1 MVSMTSSNI
10 SLFLARF
17 FSNNT
22 GSLAPKWS
30 EDDIDSI
37 CSMWDSWCAEHKDD
51 SPFTDTPKGRSV
63 KADVVKIVRDFA
75 EIFGAAIWAEGVWD
89 TLNKDVYST
98 VVEAVIQN
106 KTTMEALDGA
116 LKKTVRKTVN
126 GKKEPSNRN
135 KSAYLYCCEHFRSIL
150 KAENPACTPQQLTK
164 LLGERWKLVQS
175 SPEYNELHAEFLE
188 SARVDK
194 ERYEA
199 LNPKPPKPVKV
210 AKPAKVAK
218 PKGKPRGK
226 SAWLIFCQTMRPGVK
241 TEMPEGA
248 TNKDVMAKLGEMWA
262 STGFQ
267 DEKIKAV
274 QESMEDKRRVEQL
287 LVETNIVVEDETETT
302 VKETTVKETTVKVAP
317 PVVKTPV
324 KKVAPPV
331 VKTPSAPV
339 KAKAKEEE
347 DTLMSM
353 KTKLSILL
361 SGDDDESEDEDEPL
375 GGVVLAM

>member
-1 MVSMTSSNI
+1 MTSSNI

-37 CSMWDSWCAEHKDD
+37 CSMWDSWCAEHKED

-63 KADVVKIVRDFA
+63 KADVVGIVRDFSNT
-75 EIFGAAIWAEGVWD
+75 FGAAIWAEGVWD
-89 TLNKDVYST
+89 TLNQDVYST
-98 VVEAVIQN
+98 VVEAVVQN
-106 KTTMEALDGA
+106 KTTTEALSA
-116 LKKTVRKTVN
+116 VLKKTVRKTVN

-135 KSAYLYCCEHFRSIL
+135 KSAYLYCCKHFRSIL
-150 KAENPACTPQQLTK
+150 KAENPESTPQQLTK

-175 SPEYNELHAEFLE
+175 SPEYKELHVEFLE

-199 LNPKPPKPVKV
+199 LNPKPPKPAKV
-210 AKPAKVAK
+210 AKPVKVAK

-226 SAWLIFCQTMRPGVK
+226 SAWLVFCQTMRSGVK
-241 TEMPEGA
+241 SDMPEDA

-287 LVETNIVVEDETETT
+287 LSETNIIVEEETT
-302 VKETTVKETTVKVAP
+302 VEETTVKVAP

-324 KKVAPPV
+324 KVAPPV
-331 VKTPSAPV
+331 VKTPSAPT
-339 KAKAKEEE
+339 KAKAKVEAKE
-347 DTLMSM
+347 DTVVSM

-361 SGDDDESEDEDEPL
+361 GSDDDESEDEDEPL
-375 GGVVLAM
+375 RDVALVM